1 MNVILYSHWYPSH
14 LHPYLGIFVKK
25 HARAIA
31 KAGVNIRVLS
41 CVSFPSEQLFKKT
54 INRFIDENGI
64 YTVQILVESKFYK
77 LFHLFPFLQKRV
89 VEPEF
94 KKMNEDLKA
103 DLLHST
109 IIFPSALL
117 ASDLANKYG
126 IPHVIT
132 EHWTKI
138 DRFMRK
144 SFFASKAK
152 KVYAQ
157 AKCVT
162 AVSLFLKRNI
172 EQYDTSDN
180 VIRIPNVIDNRVF
193 HYRDKKASTDSVTF
207 TCVAQWNYPK
217 RLDLI
222 MESLEQLS
230 GSISKKI
237 HIHVIGNG
245 VMAEEYKKRKWNFS
259 TEFSSNIPPEK
270 IAEKIHASDFFIHA
284 SDIETFSVVIAEAL
298 CTGTPVIA
306 SNNTAIVELIE
317 EKNGILCD
325 NDLASWLAGLK
336 KLLNIKY
343 DHSEI
348 AKIAERFSEEKIGEM
363 FREVYAKALAK

>member
-1 MNVILYSHWYPSH
+1 M
-14 LHPYLGIFVKK
+14 
-25 HARAIA
+25 
-31 KAGVNIRVLS
+31 
-41 CVSFPSEQLFKKT
+41 
-54 INRFIDENGI
+54 NRFIDENGI
-64 YTVQILVESKFYK
+64 YTVQILIESRFYK
-77 LFHLFPFLQKRV
+77 FFHLLPFLQKRV

-94 KKMNEDLKA
+94 KQMNDALKA

-117 ASDLANKYG
+117 AADLAEKYK

-138 DRFMRK
+138 DKFMSK
-144 SFFASKAK
+144 SIFASKAK
-152 KVYAQ
+152 QVYAK

-162 AVSLFLKRNI
+162 AVSLFLKKNI
-172 EQYDTSDN
+172 EQYNTSDN
-180 VIRIPNVIDNRVF
+180 VIRIPNVIDNKVF
-193 HYRDKKASTDSVTF
+193 HYRDKKEPTDTITF

-222 MESLEQLS
+222 MNSLNALS
-230 GSISKKI
+230 SVSSKKI
-237 HIHVIGNG
+237 RIHVIGNG
-245 VMAEEYKKRKWNFS
+245 AMAEEYKKVKWNFS
-259 TEFSSNIPPEK
+259 AEFSSNIPPQK

-306 SNNTAIVELIE
+306 SNNTAIVELID

-325 NDLASWLAGLK
+325 NDLDSWIRGLK
-336 KLLNIKY
+336 KFISIEY
-343 DHSEI
+343 DHQQI
-348 AKIAERFSEEKIGEM
+348 ALIAERFTENRIGEM
-363 FREVYAKALAK
+363 FREVYTKALL

>member
-1 MNVILYSHWYPSH
+1 
-14 LHPYLGIFVKK
+14 VKK

-31 KAGVNIRVLS
+31 ISSVNIRVLS
-41 CVSFPSEQLFKKT
+41 CVSFPSEQFYKKT
-54 INRFIDENGI
+54 INRFTDENGI
-64 YTVQILVESKFYK
+64 YTVQILIESRFYK
-77 LFHLFPFLQKRV
+77 IFHLFPFLQKRV

-94 KKMNEDLKA
+94 KRMNDELKA

-117 ASDLANKYG
+117 ASDLADKYG

-138 DRFMRK
+138 DRFMNK

-152 KVYAQ
+152 KVYAK

-172 EQYDTSDN
+172 EQYDVSDN
-180 VIRIPNVIDNRVF
+180 VIRIPNVIDNTIFR
-193 HYRDKKASTDSVTF
+193 YRDKKAPTDTITF

-222 MESLEQLS
+222 MESLNALS
-230 GSISKKI
+230 TTFSKKI

-245 VMAEEYKKRKWNFS
+245 LMAEEYKKRKWNFNA
-259 TEFSSNIPPEK
+259 EFSSNIPPEK

-317 EKNGILCD
+317 DKNGILCD
-325 NDLASWLAGLK
+325 NELSSWLAGLK
-336 KLLNIKY
+336 ELLNTKY
-343 DHSEI
+343 DHRQI
-348 AKIAERFSEEKIGEM
+348 ANIAERFTEARIGEM
-363 FREVYAKALAK
+363 FKEVYTKALAK